1 MGNVRR
7 GDVGFSKGCPESWLT
22 SPTYIYISMFN
33 MSEMAFSPNCSMQE
47 ALIDS
52 TTGFFMTGFD
62 DYITKPDQF
71 YNPPP
76 VPVPLWMA
84 IHSHSNC
91 PRSRIDLLRRM
102 HMFWSYHSIR
112 PKARAEC
119 YSKSRSITSYSGMQ
133 TTETTYIL
141 RS

>member
-1 MGNVRR
+1 MIHNGIRVGNVRR

-22 SPTYIYISMFN
+22 SPATSISVC
-33 MSEMAFSPNCSMQE
+33 SICRKWRLVQTVSP
-47 ALIDS
+47 DR
-52 TTGFFMTGFD
+52 FHYRVFMTGFD

-71 YNPPP
+71 YNPP
-76 VPVPLWMA
+76 PVPLWMA

-119 YSKSRSITSYSGMQ
+119 YSKSRSITFCSGMQ
-133 TTETTYIL
+133 TTYIL